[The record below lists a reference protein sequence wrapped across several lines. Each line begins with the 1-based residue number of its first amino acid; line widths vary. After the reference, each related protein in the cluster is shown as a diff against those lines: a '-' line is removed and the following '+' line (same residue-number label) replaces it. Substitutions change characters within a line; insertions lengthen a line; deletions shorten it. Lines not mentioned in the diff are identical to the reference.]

1 MTSSARNHLVVFVGF
16 NIIPAPPMKR
26 SVYWFALFSLC
37 ASLWA
42 QSIPLGEIVG
52 DDRSIRD
59 PLYGLSARY
68 PSGWMVRGITRWGD
82 RETMIFLGTPSLSSA
97 AFPTLYYRFFSHP
110 MPMAGAA
117 ESYLHDLARKKEE
130 ERIAGGLA
138 DYANVVDSFE
148 FKTIGGHPAMSYS
161 ARFTGGGTTQVE
173 YFVRVFSANGV
184 ALFFLRAP
192 LQEFE
197 GLRPDFDAMVETVR
211 LP

>member
-1 MTSSARNHLVVFVGF
+1 
-16 NIIPAPPMKR
+16 MKR
-26 SVYWFALFSLC
+26 SLYLSALFSLC
-37 ASLWA
+37 APAWA

-68 PSGWMVRGITRWGD
+68 PTGWMVRGITRWGD
-82 RETMIFLGTPSLSSA
+82 RETMIFLGTPSLSST
-97 AFPTLYYRFFSHP
+97 AFPTLYYRFFSNP
-110 MPMAGAA
+110 MPMSGAA
-117 ESYLHDLARKKEE
+117 ESYLHELARKKEE

-173 YFVRVFSANGV
+173 YFVRVLSANGV